1 MAPWVPIFTHAIDLE
16 LNSRIISLPVDSQTT
31 STSAPGTRRS
41 SISQPPPFILLQL
54 ATIGTDGFPHVR
66 TVVYRGFLFN
76 DKTTN
81 SIVITTDKRMQKYH
95 ELEINDRVEI
105 NCYLPSRR
113 KQFRLRGRARLVDS
127 DRKPNIDLLK
137 VGVFHS
143 YGSENED
150 ENKTFDDS
158 EEEEDEDTFQIKSPP
173 SNEIKPIVNEVK
185 CVQDEPICSALVS
198 PGFISDH
205 NEEHSNHHH
214 GSYTNLVDIQLKPPT
229 SEEWDTEVR
238 RQWDQLS
245 KQLRHLFRKP
255 APLTPLD
262 DQNAKII
269 DRIRRGVD
277 GKKDEAGFA
286 NFSLV
291 VIFVESVDFV
301 DLEKDRRMVFTKDQY
316 EQWSEQEV
324 CP

>member
-1 MAPWVPIFTHAIDLE
+1 MAPWVPIFTHAVDSE
-16 LNSRIISLPVDSQTT
+16 LNSRMTPPVDSQQPT
-31 STSAPGTRRS
+31 SSSAPGTRRS
-41 SISQPPPFILLQL
+41 SVSLPPPFILLQL
-54 ATIGTDGFPHVR
+54 ATVGTDGFPHVR

-81 SIVITTDKRMQKYH
+81 SIVITTDKRMQKYR
-95 ELEINDRVEI
+95 ELEENDRVEI

-113 KQFRLRGRARLVDS
+113 KQFRLRGRARLVDNV
-127 DRKPNIDLLK
+127 RKPTIDLLK

-143 YGSENED
+143 YGSDNEAI
-150 ENKTFDDS
+150 DS
-158 EEEEDEDTFQIKSPP
+158 DEDEDDEAFQIKSPP
-173 SNEIKPIVNEVK
+173 SNNIKPISK
-185 CVQDEPICSALVS
+185 QYKSVQDEPIHTALVS
-198 PGFISDH
+198 PGFINNH
-205 NEEHSNHHH
+205 NQEHSNHHH
-214 GSYTNLVDIQLKPPT
+214 GSYTNLVDIQLVQPT

-262 DQNAKII
+262 DQNAKVL

-277 GKKDEAGFA
+277 GKKDEAGYA